1 MIITTLALTV
11 ALQPALPPGAAPAP
25 ARRAPIPLLPIV
37 ADEGEE
43 QLLELMDAYDDAMQ
57 AFRDAYGEAE
67 TDEERQELYAELYPQ
82 PADYAERFM
91 ALADA
96 HPDTDVGFR
105 ALAWVANRVRGDQG
119 REAIDRLVK
128 DHLDNILMV
137 DVVSTIGYS
146 DGGPAILERLLAE
159 SPHAKVKG
167 WACMALANTL
177 APPYAATE
185 TWEHKDEYL
194 ALLRRAK
201 NEFGDIPYHFGDSIA
216 DAASNSLFEVERL
229 AIGMQV
235 PEIEGE
241 DIDGV
246 PFKLSDYEG
255 KVILLDFWGDW

>member
-119 REAIDRLVK
+119 REAEGQGR
-128 DHLDNILMV
+128 
-137 DVVSTIGYS
+137 
-146 DGGPAILERLLAE
+146 GGR
-159 SPHAKVKG
+159 KG
-167 WACMALANTL
+167 QDALARRH
-177 APPYAATE
+177 APPAAQHFASLRCRVE
-185 TWEHKDEYL
+185 TFDWRQKFGE
-194 ALLRRAK
+194 LLTL
-201 NEFGDIPYHFGDSIA
+201 
-216 DAASNSLFEVERL
+216 SLFC
-229 AIGMQV
+229 
-235 PEIEGE
+235 EI
-241 DIDGV
+241 
-246 PFKLSDYEG
+246 P
-255 KVILLDFWGDW
+255 